1 MSATESNPKIKRALR
16 TLLSRFL
23 DSGEK
28 QNSLTQNNQSEKEL
42 EQFKTILSA
51 LSDGVVAIDEKENIV
66 FANQKLS
73 QMVGRSDLMKKSET
87 KIWEIFRDPEI
98 LSAFR
103 KTLVEKEPTNIELKY
118 QGHVYALSVSL
129 LKEYE
134 GAVGIFHDVTD
145 LKKSDQIR
153 VDFVANVSHELRTP
167 LTVIKG
173 YTDTLLDDAKLGKKP
188 EPEFLEAISRNAE
201 RLLSLIGDLLDL
213 SSLEAGQEILGALK
227 KVYMNPREVTE
238 KVLQQMQLKFDEKKQ
253 KVEAHYL
260 TDQVLSEPKR
270 LEQILFN
277 LLDNANK
284 YTPAGGKVEIRW
296 EKIKNRV
303 QLRILDNG
311 QGIPEEHLSRIF
323 ERFYRVDESRS
334 REQGGTGLG
343 LAIVKHIMQ
352 RHGGSVQALS
362 QLGKGTEFRC
372 EFP

>member
-1 MSATESNPKIKRALR
+1 LGDGESPR
-16 TLLSRFL
+16 S
-23 DSGEK
+23 SGGNDK
-28 QNSLTQNNQSEKEL
+28 TQKEL
-42 EQFKTILSA
+42 DQFKTILSA

-66 FANQKLS
+66 FVNQKLS
-73 QMVGRSDLMKKSET
+73 KMVERSDLMTSFGQT

-103 KTLVEKEPTNIELKY
+103 KTLNEKESSKMELKY
-118 QGHVYALSVSL
+118 QGQVYALSITT

-134 GAVGIFHDVTD
+134 GAVGVFHDVTD

-173 YTDTLLDDAKLGKKP
+173 YTDTLLDDVKQGKKP

-213 SSLEAGQEILGALK
+213 SSLEAGQEILSALK
-227 KVYMNPREVTE
+227 KVYLDPREVTE
-238 KVLQQMQLKFDEKKQ
+238 KVLQQMQLKLDEKKQ
-253 KVEAHYL
+253 KIETRYS

-270 LEQILFN
+270 LEQVLFN

-284 YTPAGGKVEIRW
+284 YTPVGGKIEVCW
-296 EKIKNRV
+296 EKTKNRV
-303 QLRILDNG
+303 QLRVLDNG
-311 QGIPEEHLSRIF
+311 PGIPEEHLSRIF

-352 RHGGSVQALS
+352 RHGGSVQVLS

-372 EFP
+372 DFP